1 MLKVKYERYWN
12 DSYRRNEVLSC
23 PDLDQLADWM
33 FDKIQQDYSKAM
45 FFPTPEKVAQIGEKG
60 PWKIEL
66 RPRWGEEQIWI
77 HQIENECGIIFSDGK
92 FTSRQKH
99 WSKAVQEWLVQCEER
114 RLRPKF
120 NFVD

>member
-23 PDLDQLADWM
+23 SDLDRLADWM